1 MGICSS
7 RGGRGSILIPEL
19 ALGAAAPSQSRA
31 RSPGKLVTGAYSAD
45 GQAVAR

>member
-7 RGGRGSILIPEL
+7 HGGRGSALIPEL
-19 ALGAAAPSQSRA
+19 AERVWVLLLLT

-45 GQAVAR
+45 GRAVAR